1 MALAALCPWSLPC
14 QTPLGGLTPA
24 WKDTA
29 AINVA
34 TTKRAFRTSVGFLV
48 SPGLLRIGSTW
59 TSSSSYEYFEVAR
72 LATFFL
78 CKQSYK
84 SLQNH
89 TVLHLHDVFY
99 HLFAIY
105 SILVFFF
112 YKTILA
118 VVLVNKDVPCEEEMR
133 RFHPYWKGKCNAVKI
148 YVYTIQFIGKRM
160 NFFFLRKKRDEILCQ
175 YDK

>member
-59 TSSSSYEYFEVAR
+59 TSSSSYEYFKVAR
-72 LATFFL
+72 LAIFFFASNHISLCKTIRSCTCMTFFIICL
-78 CKQSYK
+78 LYIAY
-84 SLQNH
+84 L
-89 TVLHLHDVFY
+89 
-99 HLFAIY
+99 
-105 SILVFFF
+105 FFF
-112 YKTILA
+112 HKTILA

-148 YVYTIQFIGKRM
+148 YGYTIQFIGKRM